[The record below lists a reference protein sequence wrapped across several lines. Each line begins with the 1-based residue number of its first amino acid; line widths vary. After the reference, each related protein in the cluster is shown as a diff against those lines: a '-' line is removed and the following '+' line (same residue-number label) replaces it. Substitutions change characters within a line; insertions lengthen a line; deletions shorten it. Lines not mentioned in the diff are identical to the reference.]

1 MLILRLIEQV
11 LRLEVTMDDT
21 EAVAVSDGIND
32 RSDRIRGFLL
42 TVTFFLDDA
51 VEEFA
56 TSQQFE
62 NEEDIILLVK
72 NFYQFYSIGVI

>member
-1 MLILRLIEQV
+1 MFILRLVKQV
-11 LRLEVTMDDT
+11 LRLEVTMDDA
-21 EAVAVSDGIND
+21 EAVAVPDGIND
-32 RSDRIRGFLL
+32 RSDRIRGLLL

-72 NFYQFYSIGVI
+72 NFYQFYSIGMI

>member
-1 MLILRLIEQV
+1 MLILRLVEQV
-11 LRLEVTMDDT
+11 LRLEVTMDDA

-32 RSDRIRGFLL
+32 RSDRIRGLLL

-72 NFYQFYSIGVI
+72 NFYQFYSIGMI

>member
-1 MLILRLIEQV
+1 MLILRLVEQV
-11 LRLEVTMDDT
+11 LRLEVTVDDA

-32 RSDRIRGFLL
+32 RSDRIRGLLL

-72 NFYQFYSIGVI
+72 NFYQFYSIGMI

>member
-1 MLILRLIEQV
+1 MLILRLVEQV
-11 LRLEVTMDDT
+11 LRLEVTMDDA

-32 RSDRIRGFLL
+32 RSDRIRGLLL

-56 TSQQFE
+56 TSQ
-62 NEEDIILLVK
+62 
-72 NFYQFYSIGVI
+72 